1 MIEINAKELFDRI
14 NSEIL
19 DEEITRRVAIKVAN
33 LLYEKTNDVNLLLV
47 IDTLKSYKTRKKQ
60 RFLEQLAEEEFI
72 KELNVDTRKLPI
84 SIRRQFVMWWLHKV
98 KGYTLDRAGA
108 LFNKDHS
115 TVIYACKMV
124 RIYHETKDSVA
135 LSYMKEVEERLKE
148 RGYM

>member
-1 MIEINAKELFDRI
+1 MTEINARELFDAI
-14 NSEIL
+14 NSEVL
-19 DEEITRRVAIKVAN
+19 DEEITRRAAVRVAS
-33 LLYEKTNDVNLLLV
+33 LLYEKSKDVSLLLV

-60 RFLEQLAEEEFI
+60 RFLDQLAEEDFI
-72 KELNVDTRKLPI
+72 KELNVNTRKIPI
-84 SIRRQFVMWWLHKV
+84 SIRRQFIMWWLHKV

-108 LFNKDHS
+108 LFHKDHS

>member
-1 MIEINAKELFDRI
+1 MTEINARELFDAI
-14 NSEIL
+14 NSEVL
-19 DEEITRRVAIKVAN
+19 DEEITRRAAVRVAS
-33 LLYEKTNDVNLLLV
+33 LLYEKSKDVSLLLV

>member
-1 MIEINAKELFDRI
+1 MTEINARELFDAI
-14 NSEIL
+14 NSEVL
-19 DEEITRRVAIKVAN
+19 DEEITRRAAVRVAS
-33 LLYEKTNDVNLLLV
+33 LLYEKSKDVSLLLV

-60 RFLEQLAEEEFI
+60 RFLDQLAEEDFI
-72 KELNVDTRKLPI
+72 KELNVNTRKIPI
-84 SIRRQFVMWWLHKV
+84 SIRRQFIMWWLHKV